1 MLYWLQGNGA
11 SSARLYWQSMDCFG
25 DTTPVA
31 MATGVS
37 MFPKE
42 IFQPSRRMVERRYTN
57 LVYWNELER
66 GGHFA
71 AFEQPGLFVTELRNC
86 FRSYR

>member
-1 MLYWLQGNGA
+1 
-11 SSARLYWQSMDCFG
+11 
-25 DTTPVA
+25 
-31 MATGVS
+31 
-37 MFPKE
+37 MFPRE

-57 LVYWNELER
+57 LVYWNEPNR

-86 FRSYR
+86 FRPYR